1 MYKWQ
6 GTELLL
12 LFFIG
17 ICCAVFRLYS
27 SLEKKLEDF
36 DIERRNEV
44 MTALQT
50 AHDVKAAHIDR
61 IHQLEM
67 QLSRRNSIVERL
79 TKVSK
84 KVGMGIEELVDK
96 LTKEL

>member
-1 MYKWQ
+1 MARDWIVVV
-6 GTELLL
+6 
-12 LFFIG
+12 LFFYWYLL
-17 ICCAVFRLYS
+17 CAVFRLYS

>member
-1 MYKWQ
+1 M
-6 GTELLL
+6 
-12 LFFIG
+12 FVVVVVDFIG
-17 ICCAVFRLYS
+17 IVCVSVFRLYA

-79 TKVSK
+79 SKVSK